1 MNFYISNTFFYVIY
15 ITSDTIITYITI
27 VCKGI
32 SSHLMKLTSK
42 RRRTKQEI
50 KEEKTREEL
59 KQREIAEK
67 MAAFEELQAKFR

>member
-1 MNFYISNTFFYVIY
+1 
-15 ITSDTIITYITI
+15 
-27 VCKGI
+27 
-32 SSHLMKLTSK
+32 MKLTSK